1 MEIKALTFPNYGTVE
16 THLSEEYVSNFYK
29 LIEEAKEKPNSMNNI
44 LAGNISSSIELNMKS
59 MYATNFVNNVIPN
72 MVTSYIKQYGF
83 PIKHITKHIHD
94 NTIKLEELWVNFQR
108 KHEFNPIHD
117 HNGMLSFVIWL
128 SIPTSSKKQNELPLS
143 KNSGSKGL
151 ISNFSFV
158 YTDIL
163 GNIKNYVY
171 QMEKDIEGYMVMFPS
186 RLMHQVFPFYESDK
200 ERITISG
207 NVGIRTKQIVTKDFI
222 QEQNKVSNHAL

>member
-1 MEIKALTFPNYGTVE
+1 MEIKALTFPNYGTLE
-16 THLSEEYVSNFYK
+16 THLSEEYISNFYK
-29 LIEEAKEKPNSMNNI
+29 LIEEAKEKPNSMNNS

-59 MYATNFVNNVIPN
+59 KFATNFVNTVIPN
-72 MVTSYIKQYGF
+72 MVTSYLKQYGF
-83 PIKHITKHIHD
+83 PIKHITKHTQH
-94 NTIKLEELWVNFQR
+94 TINLEELWVNFQR

-128 SIPTSSKKQNELPLS
+128 SIPTSSKNQNELPFA

-151 ISNFSFV
+151 VSNFSFV

-163 GNIKNYVY
+163 GNIKQHVY

-207 NVGIRTKQIVTKDFI
+207 NVGVRTKQVVTKECAPED
-222 QEQNKVSNHAL
+222 NKLCDYA